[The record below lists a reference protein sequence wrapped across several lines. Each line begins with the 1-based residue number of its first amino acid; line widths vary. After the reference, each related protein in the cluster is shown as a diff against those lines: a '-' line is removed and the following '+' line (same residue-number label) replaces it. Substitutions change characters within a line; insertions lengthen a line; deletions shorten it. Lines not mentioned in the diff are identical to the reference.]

1 MEANTLSPL
10 PSNLDK
16 QNWILGNTIFI
27 FRNVIFKNCVS
38 YFTKFD
44 HVDKML
50 SGKQSREK
58 FAFLVCGLS
67 DIVELFYLNLQFR
80 TNCVLSI
87 KGLFDILILFLLLW
101 KWDFPFYEVCNLC
114 CRMLF
119 FKSRAT
125 TNCLLNIFKWDH
137 VFVEIVFCGIYFCRI
152 WVSQKIPVTYFF
164 G

>member
-16 QNWILGNTIFI
+16 QNWILGNTISFS
-27 FRNVIFKNCVS
+27 RNVIFKNCVS

-80 TNCVLSI
+80 TNCVMSI

-101 KWDFPFYEVCNLC
+101 KWDFFSMKYVTSVAACFSLKAELQQIVCWIFSNGTTYLSKLC
-114 CRMLF
+114 
-119 FKSRAT
+119 
-125 TNCLLNIFKWDH
+125 
-137 VFVEIVFCGIYFCRI
+137 FVEFTSAEFGCRRKYQWHI
-152 WVSQKIPVTYFF
+152 FF